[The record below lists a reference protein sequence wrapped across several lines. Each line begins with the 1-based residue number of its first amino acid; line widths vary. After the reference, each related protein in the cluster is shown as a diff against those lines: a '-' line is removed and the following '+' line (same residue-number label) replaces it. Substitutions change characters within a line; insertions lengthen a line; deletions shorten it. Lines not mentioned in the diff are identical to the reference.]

1 MARYLDAIT
10 HPADVR
16 KLSKRQLRELAQEI
30 RDTIIQT
37 VAKQGG
43 HLGPN
48 LGVVEL
54 SIALHYV
61 FDSPKDK
68 IIWDVGHQ
76 SYPHKLLTG
85 RYPRFHTLRQWKGIS
100 GYPNIDES
108 PHDAFGTSHAS
119 TSVSAALG
127 MAVARDLKG
136 ESYHVI
142 AVIGDGAISGGMSFE
157 ALNHAG
163 HLQSNLIVVLNDNEM
178 SISPPVGA
186 LSTYLST
193 LVTHPNYAK
202 VRNKVNATIR
212 KLPAIGIA
220 ASEKLAEL
228 EDTMRS
234 MSKEGMYFKALGFKY
249 FGPVNG
255 HDLGGLIK
263 AFRNI
268 SHIKG
273 PILLHVATKKGKG
286 YPMAEQDKERWH
298 GVSPFDVNG
307 GSDLK
312 KSGTIS
318 YSSAFANALVKLA
331 KKDKRIIAITA
342 AMPKGT
348 GLDIFAKELP
358 GRFFD
363 VAIAEQHGVTFAAG
377 LARMGMKPVCA
388 IYSTFLQRAYD
399 QIIHDVCSQNL
410 DVTFCIDRAGLV
422 GEDGKLQHGAYDI
435 AFLSCIP
442 NMVLM
447 APKDEKELGH
457 LLKTAIGHK
466 GPAAIRYPRGS
477 GLGVKIEEP
486 RKIHLGKGEITRRGN
501 DVTLLSLGTCFKE
514 AMEAAELLQKEG
526 ISAEVINARFA
537 KPFDETLILKSVKK
551 TKKLVTIEEGVLR
564 GGFGEAMESFLLE
577 KNIQVKVARI
587 GLPDSFIDHG
597 TPKELKQLVGLTAE
611 NIANA
616 AKSL

>member
-1 MARYLDAIT
+1 MSHLDQISN
-10 HPADVR
+10 PADIR
-16 KLSKRQLRELAQEI
+16 KLSKRQLKELASEI

-68 IIWDVGHQ
+68 LVWDVGHQ

-85 RYPRFHTLRQWKGIS
+85 RFQRFHTLRQKGGIS
-100 GYPNIDES
+100 GYPNIEES
-108 PHDAFGTSHAS
+108 EHDAFGTSHAS
-119 TSVSAALG
+119 TSISAALG
-127 MAVARDLKG
+127 MAIARDLKK
-136 ESYHVI
+136 ESSHVVAI
-142 AVIGDGAISGGMSFE
+142 IGDGAISGGMSFE

-163 HLQSNLIVVLNDNEM
+163 HLQTNLIVILNDNEM
-178 SISPPVGA
+178 SIAPPVGA

-202 VRNKVNATIR
+202 VRQKVKDTIR

-220 ASEKLAEL
+220 ASKKLGEL

-234 MSKEGMYFKALGFKY
+234 LSKEGMYFKALGFKY
-249 FGPVNG
+249 FGPVDG

-263 AFRNI
+263 ALRNI
-268 SHIKG
+268 KHIKG

-286 YPMAEQDKERWH
+286 FPQAEQDKEKWH
-298 GVSPFDVNG
+298 GVSPFDVNNG
-307 GSDLK
+307 LDLN
-312 KSGTIS
+312 KSGAIS
-318 YSSAFANALVKLA
+318 YSSAFANALVSLA
-331 KKDKRIIAITA
+331 KKDQRIVAITA

-348 GLDIFAKELP
+348 GLDIFAKAFPE
-358 GRFFD
+358 RCFD
-363 VAIAEQHGVTFAAG
+363 VAIAEQHAVTFAAG
-377 LARMGMKPVCA
+377 LARRDMKPVCA
-388 IYSTFLQRAYD
+388 IYSTFLQRAFD
-399 QIIHDVCSQNL
+399 QIVHDVCAQNL
-410 DVTFCIDRAGLV
+410 DVTFCLDRAGIV

-435 AFLSCIP
+435 AYLSCVP
-442 NMVLM
+442 NMVVM
-447 APKDEKELGH
+447 APKDENELGH
-457 LLKTAIGHK
+457 LLKTAIDHK

-477 GLGVKIEEP
+477 GLGLKIEEP
-486 RKIHLGKGEITRRGN
+486 KKIPLGKGEITRKGN
-501 DVTLLSLGTCFKE
+501 DVTLLSLGTCYKE
-514 AMEAAELLQKEG
+514 AMQAAELLKKEG

-537 KPFDETLILKSVKK
+537 KPIDEALILKSVKK

-564 GGFGEAMESFLLE
+564 GGFGEAVESLILE
-577 KNIQVKVARI
+577 NQIPAKVARV
-587 GLPDSFIDHG
+587 GLPDLFIEHG
-597 TPKELKQLVGLTAE
+597 TPKELKQLVGLTPE
-611 NIANA
+611 NIANV